1 MEPINDAVRL
11 SIFTKLPLDIQELF
25 LEAAVIF
32 KSSGKQYQSPVG
44 SKLSGLVNFDRH
56 KQYFNKWL
64 LNLMRHYLIDT
75 KISIERKQPMKM
87 TTISI
92 LMYGSYS
99 DNKRFRYFD
108 KAMGTWHDSTEAMQ
122 TQCQRLVSDMLM
134 RQDKSP
140 YGWYGIANYDK
151 FYLKDTSK
159 LGAQNKGED
168 CSTIPVWKLYSIIM
182 KINKARVK
190 RSSDILIDIPSKKD
204 MLLFLNPPDAKKQT
218 QFQIMMSE
226 PSIKQSIAKMLKGT
240 DHNQAIASIY
250 WYANRKMQKQRLC
263 EDIQQMLAQ
272 DNYIIGYYLTAKQQ
286 PKTTKILPRNLKQR
300 NR

>member
-1 MEPINDAVRL
+1 
-11 SIFTKLPLDIQELF
+11 
-25 LEAAVIF
+25 
-32 KSSGKQYQSPVG
+32 
-44 SKLSGLVNFDRH
+44 
-56 KQYFNKWL
+56 
-64 LNLMRHYLIDT
+64 
-75 KISIERKQPMKM
+75 
-87 TTISI
+87 
-92 LMYGSYS
+92 
-99 DNKRFRYFD
+99 
-108 KAMGTWHDSTEAMQ
+108 
-122 TQCQRLVSDMLM
+122 
-134 RQDKSP
+134 
-140 YGWYGIANYDK
+140 
-151 FYLKDTSK
+151 
-159 LGAQNKGED
+159 
-168 CSTIPVWKLYSIIM
+168 M

-190 RSSDILIDIPSKKD
+190 RSSDISIDIPSKKD

-272 DNYIIGYYLTAKQQ
+272 DNYIIGYYLSAKQQ